1 ASLYA
6 AFPAPVARLGLR
18 ACPRNRESF
27 ELRVQPFEFDAGV
40 VSCELP
46 IGFGVVLVSVV
57 LPGGYFFVEGLLVG
71 DAAAQAL
78 PGQNGELGFGH
89 VEPASMF
96 WRVMPFEPFDE
107 AARFGGGEGGIER
120 GRRMGAQVVLNQH
133 DFLGGGEM
141 HIG

>member
-1 ASLYA
+1 M
-6 AFPAPVARLGLR
+6 
-18 ACPRNRESF
+18 
-27 ELRVQPFEFDAGV
+27 
-40 VSCELP
+40 P
-46 IGFGVVLVSVV
+46 IGFGVVLVSVT
-57 LPGGYFFVEGLLVG
+57 LPGGDFFLEGRLVR

-89 VEPASMF
+89 VEPASVL

-107 AARFGGGEGGIER
+107 AARFWGGEGGIER